1 MNRLALDMGQAKL
14 KKTTFSYRY
23 NQNRDIES
31 KFAYNQNR
39 GLEHAMSKDSMGL
52 LE

>member
-1 MNRLALDMGQAKL
+1 MDQGQAKL

-23 NQNRDIES
+23 NQNREIES
-31 KFAYNQNR
+31 KFTHNQNR
-39 GLEHAMSKDSMGL
+39 GLDQAMSKDSMGL